1 MKYGI
6 TSEIPR
12 EAYQTDRDAIE
23 KIMRDQVIWQA
34 AKQGLRQ
41 TGKITCRWE
50 QYPGDPLLMLLFTS
64 TECYE

>member
-6 TSEIPR
+6 TSEISR
-12 EAYQTDRDAIE
+12 DAYETDRDTIE

-41 TGKITCRWE
+41 TGKISCRWE
-50 QYPGDPLLMLLFTS
+50 QYPGDLSMMLLFTS
-64 TECYE
+64 TECHE